1 MIYSK
6 KLIEAVFVLPFIPF
20 LFFPFVSHAKVFDK
34 VVARINSEI
43 ITLSS
48 VEEKSELLRNQYER
62 SSSTTISEKELLGE
76 ALNMII
82 EEKLQAQ
89 EGEKRGM
96 VVDEASVD
104 AALKNISDKNGLDEG
119 QLEEMLEREGKTLSS
134 FRNHIREQIMVSKV
148 SRYEMSNRVKV
159 SDKEINKY
167 YRSHQKEFWKD
178 SQRHARHI
186 LFIVEP
192 GASEKNRK
200 EKFDQA
206 KKILNEIREGGDF
219 INIAREY
226 SEDVSSS
233 NGGDLGFITRGKM
246 VVEFESAV
254 FRLREGQVSDIVKT
268 EYGYHIIK
276 VEKILAGKTLTL
288 KESKDRITK
297 LLSAQKSK
305 EGYKNWMSEL
315 KKAAFIEVSLFSG
328 SSKNNSMISRGLKTE
343 KDAVSIRNKN
353 KLSSATDKRKQT
365 LQKKWEEMYK
375 SVEKSKKT
383 SELNSLEGKLK
394 QIKKLRNQNTISEDE
409 YQRRK
414 EKLLKHL

>member
-20 LFFPFVSHAKVFDK
+20 LFFPLVSHAKVFDK

-76 ALNMII
+76 ALNIII

-186 LFIVEP
+186 LFIVES

-254 FRLREGQVSDIVKT
+254 FSLREGQVSDIVKT

-383 SELNSLEGKLK
+383 SELNSLEEKLK

>member
-20 LFFPFVSHAKVFDK
+20 LFFPLVSHAKVFDK

-76 ALNMII
+76 ALNIII

-167 YRSHQKEFWKD
+167 YRSHQKEFWKG

-246 VVEFESAV
+246 VAEFESAV
-254 FRLREGQVSDIVKT
+254 FSLREGQVSDIVKT

-383 SELNSLEGKLK
+383 SELNSLEEKLK

>member
-1 MIYSK
+1 
-6 KLIEAVFVLPFIPF
+6 
-20 LFFPFVSHAKVFDK
+20 
-34 VVARINSEI
+34 
-43 ITLSS
+43 
-48 VEEKSELLRNQYER
+48 
-62 SSSTTISEKELLGE
+62 
-76 ALNMII
+76 
-82 EEKLQAQ
+82 
-89 EGEKRGM
+89 
-96 VVDEASVD
+96 
-104 AALKNISDKNGLDEG
+104 
-119 QLEEMLEREGKTLSS
+119 
-134 FRNHIREQIMVSKV
+134 
-148 SRYEMSNRVKV
+148 
-159 SDKEINKY
+159 
-167 YRSHQKEFWKD
+167 
-178 SQRHARHI
+178 
-186 LFIVEP
+186 
-192 GASEKNRK
+192 
-200 EKFDQA
+200 
-206 KKILNEIREGGDF
+206 
-219 INIAREY
+219 
-226 SEDVSSS
+226 
-233 NGGDLGFITRGKM
+233 M

-254 FRLREGQVSDIVKT
+254 FSLREGQVSDIVKT

-383 SELNSLEGKLK
+383 SELNSLEEKLK